1 MGYFLV
7 IFVLESLELFIYKR
21 YNNHIMTRR
30 NRTEIEDKNAI
41 YHIISKGIEG
51 IDIFTDDADRNKF
64 LQLLRKM
71 VNSHKIHLF
80 SYVLMDTHF
89 HLLLKTEEA
98 NLSRAMQFLNSSY
111 SHWFNI
117 RHIRKGH
124 LFQDRYKSHL
134 VLNPLYFYSV
144 ASYISL
150 NPVEAGLVDSPEEY
164 PWSSFQYFLSTKNQN
179 KNVPP
184 WLNIRELLELC
195 QTGPE
200 NFVNFVKANI
210 QIDDPEK
217 ILQNVTKTTSNQTQN
232 KSPGNIENILRKAK
246 EQIGDIA
253 TNKRL
258 RYLLVYLLIKK
269 GYRVKDVANSLHM
282 TRQGLLKIYKKIQ
295 KNLITDRIYQLWL
308 NHIKIN
314 LFL

>member
-1 MGYFLV
+1 MV
-7 IFVLESLELFIYKR
+7 
-21 YNNHIMTRR
+21 RR
-30 NRTEIEDKNAI
+30 NRTEIEYKNAI
-41 YHIISKGIEG
+41 YHIISKGVEG
-51 IDIFTDDADRNKF
+51 INIFTDDVDRNKF
-64 LQLLRKM
+64 LQLLQKM

-98 NLSRAMQFLNSSY
+98 NLSQAMQFLNSSY
-111 SHWFNI
+111 AHWFNI

-134 VLNPLYFYSV
+134 VLHSLYLYSV

-164 PWSSFQYFLSTKNQN
+164 PWSSFQYFLSTQNQN

-195 QTGPE
+195 QTSPE
-200 NFVNFVKANI
+200 NFINFVKENI
-210 QIDDPEK
+210 QKDDPEK
-217 ILQNVTKTTSNQTQN
+217 ILQNVTKTTSNQIQN
-232 KSPGNIENILRKAK
+232 KSPRNIENILRKTK
-246 EQIGDIA
+246 EQIGDIE

-258 RYLLVYLLIKK
+258 KHLLIYLLIKEN
-269 GYRVKDVANSLHM
+269 YRIKDITNSLRI
-282 TRQGLLKIYKKIQ
+282 TRQGALKIYKKMQ
-295 KNLITDRIYQLWL
+295 KNLITDHIYQLWL

-314 LFL
+314 LFS

>member
-1 MGYFLV
+1 MA
-7 IFVLESLELFIYKR
+7 
-21 YNNHIMTRR
+21 RR

-41 YHIISKGIEG
+41 YHIIVKGVEG
-51 IDIFTDDADRNKF
+51 IDIFTDAVDRNKF
-64 LQLLRKM
+64 LQLLQKM
-71 VNSHKIHLF
+71 FNSHKVHLF

-98 NLSRAMQFLNSSY
+98 NLSQAMQFLNSSY

-134 VLNPLYFYSV
+134 VLNPLYLYSV
-144 ASYISL
+144 ASYINL
-150 NPVEAGLVDSPEEY
+150 NPVEAGLVDFPEEY
-164 PWSSFQYFLSTKNQN
+164 PWSSFQYFLSTQKQN
-179 KNVPP
+179 KNIPP
-184 WLNIRELLELC
+184 WLNIREFLELC

-217 ILQNVTKTTSNQTQN
+217 IVFQNITKATSNQTQN
-232 KSPGNIENILRKAK
+232 KSPGNIENMLRKTK
-246 EQIGDIA
+246 EQIGDIE

-258 RYLLVYLLIKK
+258 KYLLVYLLIKE